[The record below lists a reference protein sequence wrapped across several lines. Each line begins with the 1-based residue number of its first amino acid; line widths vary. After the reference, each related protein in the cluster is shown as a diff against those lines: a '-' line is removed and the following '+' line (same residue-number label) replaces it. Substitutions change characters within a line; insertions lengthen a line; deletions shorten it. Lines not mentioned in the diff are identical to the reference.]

1 MRLNHIKLIEK
12 FEPSLLLKYL
22 NHQADYTKYIGF
34 SSITLSDLPN
44 LINQIIKLILS
55 CNV

>member
-12 FEPSLLLKYL
+12 FEPSLFLKYL
-22 NHQADYTKYIGF
+22 THQTDYTKYIGV

>member
-22 NHQADYTKYIGF
+22 NHQTDYTKYIGF